1 MYENVSTKENKSKTI
16 YLKVV
21 FSFSELLQRLF
32 LLQ

>member
-1 MYENVSTKENKSKTI
+1 MYENVSMKENKSKEI

-21 FSFSELLQRLF
+21 FSSSELLQRLF